1 VKSLRLSADLSLP
14 LEAVTEK
21 LGFLGRTGGGKS
33 YAAQKLA
40 EEMHAAGAQF
50 VALDPVGIWW
60 GLRLA
65 KNGKDAGIAIPVLG
79 GLRGDV
85 PLEPSAGKVI
95 ADLVVDKGTS
105 VVIDVSQFES
115 DADKT
120 RFATDFAAR
129 FFFRKKASPSPVH
142 VFIEEAQ
149 EFVPQNT
156 MKGEERMLHAFHR
169 MIKLGRNFG
178 IGASLISQRPQ
189 EVNKKVLNQTEL
201 LFVFQLTGPQE
212 RKVVEGWIREKGID
226 EDIAGELPKLKRGH
240 PHAWSPAWLQIS
252 RVVAIG
258 EKWTFDASS
267 TPKIGAGQNVRELA
281 PIDIEKL
288 GAEIQ
293 KSAER
298 AKAED
303 PKELRRQL
311 ADRDRQIRQLQAGKP
326 AERVVEK
333 PVVDQAAIDR
343 AVEKALSTMRTR
355 IKGEAT
361 HVRRSLARINLVAN
375 EIVELIDPAIARLD
389 IAFIEANGLPSLSRN
404 GSGAVAQSAR
414 APLQSEM
421 RVRIPP
427 APSGSRTSIGRDG
440 HNGDAGSSPVR
451 RLDDAGIS
459 GVQQRI
465 LDTLQ
470 GLSSLGIDEPDKAT
484 AAALV
489 GYHPN
494 AKSYSNAIGALRTS
508 GYIEYPSGG
517 RIRLTDA
524 GSAIAESR
532 LSVAS
537 TDELHQVW
545 FDKLGNVAKRILAPL
560 LEAYPDPVEADVVA
574 GNAGY
579 HPNAK
584 SFSNMKGRL
593 RTLGLIHYPRPGMLA
608 ATDVLFPEGLS

>member
-1 VKSLRLSADLSLP
+1 VKSLRLSADLLLP

-267 TPKIGAGQNVRELA
+267 TPKVGAGQNVRELA

-288 GAEIQ
+288 GAEIK

-311 ADRDRQIRQLQAGKP
+311 AERDRQIRQLQSGK
-326 AERVVEK
+326 AVVQTVQK

-343 AVEKALSTMRTR
+343 AVNSAVDKVHSLMRREAGNVRRMAARVNKIAHESIELLDSAIATLDIEFLNTNNAKPGALLAPKEHGRNPASSVVSQSGNRPEHRSAGHAGGGGRERPATNPSSLAKGEKA
-355 IKGEAT
+355 
-361 HVRRSLARINLVAN
+361 V
-375 EIVELIDPAIARLD
+375 LIAIAQYPDGAARDQLTVLTGYKRSSRDTYIQRLSAAGYID
-389 IAFIEANGLPSLSRN
+389 ASNGLIQ
-404 GSGAVAQSAR
+404 A
-414 APLQSEM
+414 
-421 RVRIPP
+421 
-427 APSGSRTSIGRDG
+427 T
-440 HNGDAGSSPVR
+440 DAGVEALGSDYEPLPQGEQLQAYWIDRLPEGERRVLEMLLDAYPSPVR
-451 RLDDAGIS
+451 RDDLDSLTGYKRSSRDTYI
-459 GVQQRI
+459 QR
-465 LDTLQ
+465 
-470 GLSSLGIDEPDKAT
+470 LSSRR
-484 AAALV
+484 LV
-489 GYHPN
+489 EN
-494 AKSYSNAIGALRTS
+494 MGAGQVR
-508 GYIEYPSGG
+508 
-517 RIRLTDA
+517 
-524 GSAIAESR
+524 
-532 LSVAS
+532 AS
-537 TDELHQVW
+537 
-545 FDKLGNVAKRILAPL
+545 
-560 LEAYPDPVEADVVA
+560 
-574 GNAGY
+574 
-579 HPNAK
+579 
-584 SFSNMKGRL
+584 KG
-593 RTLGLIHYPRPGMLA
+593 
-608 ATDVLFPEGLS
+608 LF